1 MVLRKVKNSAC
12 MGRSAAKFEIEKV
25 QRLDGCGLLGN
36 GLRYSPIQRETDWRH
51 ECNEWLNHVQA
62 RQSTDIPDEIY
73 DKILLEIK
81 KQRIVNMAYLTYTK
95 VRDIL
100 KKLNGDARK
109 YYEHIPF
116 IIHRLN
122 GMNMP
127 HFSPELEE
135 KLRNLFKEI
144 QVPFSKAI
152 MIVDPERKNFLS
164 YSFVLHKLM
173 QLLGYDE
180 YTHIF
185 SLLRSR
191 EKLHKQDQIWRI
203 ICDELNWQYIPS
215 M

>member
-1 MVLRKVKNSAC
+1 MW
-12 MGRSAAKFEIEKV
+12 
-25 QRLDGCGLLGN
+25 
-36 GLRYSPIQRETDWRH
+36 ETTWRH
-51 ECNEWLNHVQA
+51 ACNEWLNHVQA
-62 RQSTDIPDEIY
+62 RQSTDIPEEIY

-81 KQRIVNMAYLTYTK
+81 KQRIANMTDLTYQK
-95 VRDIL
+95 IKDIL

-135 KLRNLFKEI
+135 KLRSMFKEI

-152 MIVDPERKNFLS
+152 VIVDPTRKNFLS
-164 YSFVLHKLM
+164 YSFVLHKFM
-173 QLLGYDE
+173 QLLGMDE
-180 YTHIF
+180 HIRHF
-185 SLLRSR
+185 QLLRSR
-191 EKLHKQDQIWRI
+191 EKLHNQDQIWKK
-203 ICDELNWQYIPS
+203 ICEELRWQYIPS